1 MFPYSFVQMVKTKV
15 SKKKVCSTNSD
26 SDDYSPGS
34 EGEVHGRPTSTKK
47 GMSKRNVRGRGAGNP
62 PGQLQGNLV
71 HSLALLP

>member
-1 MFPYSFVQMVKTKV
+1 MVKTKV
-15 SKKKVCSTNSD
+15 SKKKGRLTDSD
-26 SDDYSPGS
+26 SDDYSSGS

>member
-1 MFPYSFVQMVKTKV
+1 MVKTKV
-15 SKKKVCSTNSD
+15 SKKKGCSTDSD
-26 SDDYSPGS
+26 SDDASPGS